1 MRLAPSRS
9 SKHGRVPLPLDLLGL
24 GGLRRGAAGI
34 PCRALESSWD
44 MKIHLKDFRVPG
56 GKKTRLKEWPTDIGP
71 LYESER
77 HYKKCSPQT
86 LRS

>member
-1 MRLAPSRS
+1 M
-9 SKHGRVPLPLDLLGL
+9 VVFPLPLDLLGL

-44 MKIHLKDFRVPG
+44 MKIPPERFPRSWR
-56 GKKTRLKEWPTDIGP
+56 KKTRLKEWPTDVRP
-71 LYESER
+71 LYKSER
-77 HYKKCSPQT
+77 HYKECSPQT